1 MIPVAAE
8 YDRTMEFPR
17 PIFDKAWE
25 LGLVN
30 THIPEEFGGLG
41 LGCLEG
47 CLIGEELAYGCTVTA
62 PVSRPRSTLLLSAA
76 SQCHRLPG

>member
-1 MIPVAAE
+1 MPVAAE

-30 THIPEEFGGLG
+30 THIPEAYGGLG

-47 CLIGEELAYGCTVTA
+47 CLIGEELAYGCTVYT
-62 PVSRPRSTLLLSAA
+62 PVSRPASTRCTP
-76 SQCHRLPG
+76 Q